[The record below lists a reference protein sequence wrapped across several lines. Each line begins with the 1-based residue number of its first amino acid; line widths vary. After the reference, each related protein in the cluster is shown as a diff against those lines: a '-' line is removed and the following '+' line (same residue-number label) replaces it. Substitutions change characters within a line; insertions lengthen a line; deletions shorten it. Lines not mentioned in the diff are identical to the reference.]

1 MKWRENIAMKALAF
15 MAAVAAITPPAI
27 RAW

>member
-15 MAAVAAITPPAI
+15 MAAGGGVTPPPKHTL
-27 RAW
+27 